1 MERDLTRTLVESTVR
16 RTLKNIQESP
26 ERAIRNF
33 IDLGLE
39 FSNGRFQTRLMKIT
53 QEMLHNQNSAYYTLV
68 KNLAASVDPEIIT
81 TFGVNLGYDGCT
93 KGAKTIREM
102 ESKRHFNIPWSLSLL
117 INADKLETEP
127 DFYPSLLQQGVSLG
141 IHTYL
146 LFVLNH
152 PEKVI
157 PFLRERQDCAF
168 ILFLHGSQMKGS
180 FLREMDGVHNAMISV
195 YVDQDMPEACQALRD
210 SRMLYAVH
218 QRYTEADKE
227 QILSGKWLTLVLP
240 HRPTVAILRADPA
253 CSSET
258 QEKIY
263 DYIVSVRDGQQYPV
277 LFMDTK
283 QDILKIDRIISDGEC
298 LVGFNA
304 DGTTRTHEGNRCE
317 DSCNIF
323 HHSLEEILQA
333 ATPKV

>member
-53 QEMLHNQNSAYYTLV
+53 QEMLHNQNSSYYTLV

-93 KGAKTIREM
+93 KGAKIIREM
-102 ESKRHFNIPWSLSLL
+102 ESKRHFNIPWSLSLV
-117 INADKLETEP
+117 INEDKLEAEP

-157 PFLRERQDCAF
+157 PLLRERQDCAF

-210 SRMLYAVH
+210 SRM
-218 QRYTEADKE
+218 
-227 QILSGKWLTLVLP
+227 
-240 HRPTVAILRADPA
+240 
-253 CSSET
+253 
-258 QEKIY
+258 
-263 DYIVSVRDGQQYPV
+263 
-277 LFMDTK
+277 F
-283 QDILKIDRIISDGEC
+283 
-298 LVGFNA
+298 F
-304 DGTTRTHEGNRCE
+304 
-317 DSCNIF
+317 
-323 HHSLEEILQA
+323 
-333 ATPKV
+333 

>member
-1 MERDLTRTLVESTVR
+1 
-16 RTLKNIQESP
+16 
-26 ERAIRNF
+26 
-33 IDLGLE
+33 
-39 FSNGRFQTRLMKIT
+39 
-53 QEMLHNQNSAYYTLV
+53 
-68 KNLAASVDPEIIT
+68 
-81 TFGVNLGYDGCT
+81 
-93 KGAKTIREM
+93 
-102 ESKRHFNIPWSLSLL
+102 
-117 INADKLETEP
+117 
-127 DFYPSLLQQGVSLG
+127 
-141 IHTYL
+141 
-146 LFVLNH
+146 
-152 PEKVI
+152 
-157 PFLRERQDCAF
+157 
-168 ILFLHGSQMKGS
+168 MKGS

-227 QILSGKWLTLVLP
+227 QILSGKWLTSVLP

-298 LVGFNA
+298 LVGFNE
-304 DGTTRTHEGNRCE
+304 DGTMRTHEGNRCE